1 MAKRRWTI
9 MLVPHGSEPSRIVEV
24 TSSWLR
30 LGALAVVSVVAVAIL
45 TGYGVAHVRGRTG
58 ADARAVA
65 EREALAA
72 ELGRLNSR
80 LGSLTDTINAISQKD
95 AKIRV
100 LANLDPLDPAVHAA
114 GIGGPAPARVRSEDP
129 LVEHAEQVRVD
140 VGALIRRADLLA
152 RSFGQAAESL
162 ATHTERLAATPS
174 IMPTQGWLTSAF
186 SAMRSHPI
194 LHYARPHEG
203 IDVSAPMGTPI
214 EAPAAG
220 RVVEAGWQAGYGNV
234 VVIDHGFGLKTKY
247 AHASRLLVRTGER
260 VQRGQRVALVGS
272 TGLSTGP
279 HLHYEVHVDGRP
291 VDPLRYVLSG
301 SAIVD

>member
-9 MLVPHGSEPSRIVEV
+9 MLVPHGSEPSRIMEV

-30 LGALAVVSVVAVAIL
+30 LGVLAVVSVVAVAIL
-45 TGYGVAHVRGRTG
+45 TGYGVAHVRGRAG

-65 EREALAA
+65 EREALAT

-80 LGSLTDTINAISQKD
+80 LGALTDTIKAISQKD
-95 AKIRV
+95 ARIRV
-100 LANLDPLDPAVHAA
+100 LASLDPLDPAVHAA
-114 GIGGPAPARVRSEDP
+114 GIGGPAPARPRSDDP

-140 VGALIRRADLLA
+140 VSALIRRADLLA

-162 ATHTERLAATPS
+162 STHTERLAATPS

-186 SAMRSHPI
+186 SSMRAHPI

-220 RVVEAGWQAGYGNV
+220 RVAEAGWQAGYGNV

-247 AHASRLLVRTGER
+247 AHASRLLVRAGER

-279 HLHYEVHVDGRP
+279 HLHYEVHANGRP

>member
-9 MLVPHGSEPSRIVEV
+9 MLVPHGSEPSRILEV

-30 LGALAVVSVVAVAIL
+30 LGALAVVSVVSVAIL

-80 LGSLTDTINAISQKD
+80 LGALTDTINAISQKD

-114 GIGGPAPARVRSEDP
+114 GIGGPAPARARSDDP

-140 VGALIRRADLLA
+140 VSALIRRADLLA

-186 SAMRSHPI
+186 SSMRAHPI

-220 RVVEAGWQAGYGNV
+220 RVAEAGWQAGYGNV

-247 AHASRLLVRTGER
+247 AHASRLLVRAGER

-279 HLHYEVHVDGRP
+279 HLHYEVHANGRP

>member
-1 MAKRRWTI
+1 
-9 MLVPHGSEPSRIVEV
+9 MLVPHGPEPSRIVEV
-24 TSSWLR
+24 TSAWLR
-30 LGALAVVSVVAVAIL
+30 MGGVAAMSVMAVAL
-45 TGYGVAHVRGRTG
+45 LAGYGAARLRGRAG
-58 ADARAVA
+58 ADAHAAA
-65 EREALAA
+65 EREQLAA

-80 LGSLTDTINAISQKD
+80 LGALTDTINVISQTD

-100 LANLDPLDPAVHAA
+100 LANLDPLDPSVHAA
-114 GIGGPAPARVRSEDP
+114 GIGGPAPVRARSADP

-140 VGALIRRADLLA
+140 VGALIRRAELLA
-152 RSFGQAAESL
+152 RSFGQAADSL

-186 SAMRSHPI
+186 SSMREHPI

-203 IDVSAPMGTPI
+203 IDVSAPMGSPI

-220 RVVEAGWQAGYGNV
+220 RVIEAGWETGYGNV
-234 VVIDHGFGLKTKY
+234 LVIDHGFGLQTKY
-247 AHASRLLVRTGER
+247 AHTSRLLVKLGDR
-260 VQRGQRVALVGS
+260 VKRGDRVALVGS

-279 HLHYEVHVDGRP
+279 HLHYEVHLDGRP
-291 VDPLRYVLSG
+291 VNPLRYVLTG

>member
-24 TSSWLR
+24 TSSWLK
-30 LGALAVVSVVAVAIL
+30 LGVVAAVAVVSVAIL
-45 TGYGVAHVRGRTG
+45 TGYGVAFLQGRAG
-58 ADARAVA
+58 ATARAVA

-80 LGSLTDTINAISQKD
+80 LGALTDTINAISQKD

-114 GIGGPAPARVRSEDP
+114 GIGGPAPARARSGDP
-129 LVEHAEQVRVD
+129 LVEHAEQVSVD
-140 VGALIRRADLLA
+140 VSALIRRAELLA

-162 ATHTERLAATPS
+162 ETHNERLAATPS
-174 IMPTQGWLTSAF
+174 ILPTRGWLTSAF

-220 RVVEAGWQAGYGNV
+220 RVAQAGWQTGYGNV
-234 VVIDHGFGLKTKY
+234 VVIDHGFGLQTKY

-279 HLHYEVHVDGRP
+279 HLHYEVHVNGRP

>member
-1 MAKRRWTI
+1 MANRRWTI
-9 MLVPHGSEPSRIVEV
+9 MLVPHGPQPSRIVEV
-24 TSSWLR
+24 TSTWLR
-30 LGALAVVSVVAVAIL
+30 LAGMAAAGLVAVAL
-45 TGYGVAHVRGRTG
+45 VTGYGVARVRGRAG
-58 ADARAVA
+58 AAARAEA
-65 EREALAA
+65 EREQLAA

-80 LGSLTDTINAISQKD
+80 LAGLSDTINAIAQKD

-100 LANLDPLDPAVHAA
+100 LANLEPLDASVQAA
-114 GIGGPAPARVRSEDP
+114 GIGGPAPVRAKSADP

-140 VGALIRRADLLA
+140 VGALIRRAELLA
-152 RSFGQAAESL
+152 RSFGQAADSL
-162 ATHTERLAATPS
+162 ASHSERLAATPS

-186 SAMRSHPI
+186 SAMRAHPI

-220 RVVEAGWQAGYGNV
+220 RVIGAGWQAGYGNV
-234 VVIDHGFGLKTKY
+234 VVIDHGFGLETKY
-247 AHASRLLVRTGER
+247 AHASRLLVS
-260 VQRGQRVALVGS
+260 VGQRVKRGDPVALVGS

-301 SAIVD
+301 AAIVD

>member
-24 TSSWLR
+24 TSSWLK
-30 LGALAVVSVVAVAIL
+30 LGVLAVLTVVSVALL
-45 TGYGVAHVRGRTG
+45 TGYGVAYLRGRTG
-58 ADARAVA
+58 AMTRAAA

-80 LGSLTDTINAISQKD
+80 LGTLTDTVNAISQTD

-114 GIGGPAPARVRSEDP
+114 GIGGPAPARLRSDDP
-129 LVEHAEQVRVD
+129 LVQHAEQVSVD
-140 VGALIRRADLLA
+140 VSALIRRAELLA

-162 ATHTERLAATPS
+162 ASHNERLAATPS
-174 IMPTQGWLTSAF
+174 IMPTRGWLTSAF
-186 SAMRSHPI
+186 TSMRAHPI

-220 RVVEAGWQAGYGNV
+220 RVAQAGWQAGYGNV
-234 VVIDHGFGLKTKY
+234 VRIDHGFGLQTKY
-247 AHASRLLVRTGER
+247 AHASRLLVKTGDR

-279 HLHYEVHVDGRP
+279 HLHYEVHVEGRP